1 MARPFEGKTVFITG
15 ASRGI
20 GLAIGKLASE
30 LGANVVVAAKSATAH
45 AKLPGTI
52 YSAAREIEEAGGQ
65 ALPVQCDIQDAEQV
79 KSAVEAA
86 VKAFGGIDIL
96 INNAS
101 AISLT
106 GTLHTPM
113 KKFDLMQQVNAR
125 GTFLVTQTVLPELLK
140 SAAAGR
146 NPHVL
151 NMSPPLNM
159 DPRWLHACG
168 TAYTLAKYGMSMCVL
183 GMAEEFKKQGVA
195 FNALWPR
202 TPIRTAALQMIPG
215 ADMGGSRTE
224 AIVADAA
231 IWIFRQPSSLTGN
244 FFIDEDVHQRAG
256 MTIEEVGMKY
266 NDPGVKNE
274 EIAPEFFVGEPMLYF
289 TEFTMGKSKL

>member
-1 MARPFEGKTVFITG
+1 MARPFEGKTALITG

-20 GLAIGKLASE
+20 GLAIGKLLGG

-52 YSAAREIEEAGGQ
+52 HSAAREIQEAGGR
-65 ALPVQCDIQDAEQV
+65 ALAVRCDIQAEEQV
-79 KSAVEAA
+79 QAA
-86 VKAFGGIDIL
+86 VAATVEAFGGLDIL

-106 GTLHTPM
+106 GTLDTSM
-113 KKFDLMQQVNAR
+113 KKYDLMNRVNAR
-125 GTFLVTQTVLPELLK
+125 GTYLVTQAALPHLLK

-146 NPHVL
+146 QPHVL
-151 NMSPPLNM
+151 MMSPPLNM
-159 DPRWLHACG
+159 DPRWLNACG
-168 TAYTLAKYGMSMCVL
+168 TAYTMAKYGMSMCVL
-183 GMAEEFKKQGVA
+183 GMAEEFKKEGVA

-231 IWIFRQPSSLTGN
+231 LWILRQPSSLTGN
-244 FFIDEDVHQRAG
+244 FFMDEEVHQRAG
-256 MTIEEVGMKY
+256 LTLEELGRKY
-266 NDPGVKNE
+266 NDAGVKNE
-274 EIAPEFFVGEPMLYF
+274 EIAPEFFVGEPILYF
-289 TEFTMGKSKL
+289 TEFTKPKSKL